1 MEQMNHQKVI
11 HERHRQGKEQEEEIK
26 HVVSVSP
33 CQTTQSQIKNHR
45 FQKPPSVRLI
55 NLFRKIKDPF
65 SVLLPGFGRG
75 LLFSS

>member
-11 HERHRQGKEQEEEIK
+11 HERHRQGKEEEEEIK

-33 CQTTQSQIKNHR
+33 CQTTQPPRI
-45 FQKPPSVRLI
+45 QKPPSVRLI